1 MDHKPMRRAVYCFL
15 PALTILLGM
24 TFIATANRAAA
35 QDKTAEWPDRPVH
48 FIVPFPAGSATDTI
62 ARIVAQKLGS
72 ELGQPFV
79 IDDRAG
85 ASGEIGTSMVK
96 HAAPDGYTIG
106 LATSSTHAVSAA
118 LNAKLPYDPVT
129 DFTPISMIGT
139 EPYVLLV
146 SPALSTKNVHE
157 FIALAKAKPRAL
169 NYASAG
175 PSSLAHIAGS
185 LFERQTG
192 VELTEVPY
200 KSSSQAILDL
210 AEGRIQAQFGTLAPT
225 LGQIRA
231 GKVRPLAVTSAK
243 RVDSLPDV
251 PTLQESGLEGYD
263 VVLWMAVVMP
273 AHVPSAISTR
283 LNTAMRH
290 ALSDK
295 HVIAAL
301 DAQGMKPDFTTPE
314 ALRGRIRTEIA
325 KWRSLGR
332 ARSPMSAETRH

>member
-1 MDHKPMRRAVYCFL
+1 
-15 PALTILLGM
+15 M
-24 TFIATANRAAA
+24 TLISVAGSANA
-35 QDKTAEWPDRPVH
+35 QDKVGKWPDRPVH
-48 FIVPFPAGSATDTI
+48 FIVPFPAGSATDTV

-79 IDDRAG
+79 IDNRAG
-85 ASGEIGTSMVK
+85 ASGEIGTSMVA

-118 LNAKLPYDPVT
+118 LNPKLPYDPLN
-129 DFTPISMIGT
+129 DFAPVSMIGT

-146 SPALSTKNVHE
+146 APKLPAKDVAGL
-157 FIALAKAKPRAL
+157 IALAKAKPGAL

-185 LFERQTG
+185 LFERLAD

-210 AEGRIQAQFGTLAPT
+210 AEGRIQIQFGTLAPT

-231 GKVRPLAVTSAK
+231 GKVRPLAVTSAA

-251 PTLQESGLEGYD
+251 PTLQEAGLAGYE
-263 VVLWMAVVMP
+263 VVLWMGVVTP
-273 AHVPSAISTR
+273 AHVPPAIATR
-283 LNTAMRH
+283 LNQAMRD
-290 ALSDK
+290 ALAAK
-295 HVIAAL
+295 EVVAAL
-301 DAQGMKPDFTTPE
+301 KAQGMEPRHTTPE
-314 ALRGRIRTEIA
+314 ALRERIGTEIA
-325 KWRSLGR
+325 KWRSL
-332 ARSPMSAETRH
+332 ANPKSAKTQH

>member
-1 MDHKPMRRAVYCFL
+1 MKMIFQRSDRPFHRSRC
-15 PALTILLGM
+15 ALILLLGV
-24 TFIATANRAAA
+24 TLISAAGSATA
-35 QDKTAEWPDRPVH
+35 QDKGGKWPDRPVH
-48 FIVPFPAGSATDTI
+48 FVVPFPAGSATDTV

-79 IDDRAG
+79 IDNRAG
-85 ASGEIGTSMVK
+85 ASGEIGTSLVA

-118 LNAKLPYDPVT
+118 LNPKLPYDPVA
-129 DFTPISMIGT
+129 DFTPVSMIGT

-146 SPALSTKNVHE
+146 SPTLPAKDVAGL
-157 FIALAKAKPRAL
+157 IALAKAKPRTL

-185 LFERQTG
+185 FFQLLTD

-210 AEGRIQAQFGTLAPT
+210 AEDRIQIQFGTLAPT

-231 GKVRPLAVTSAK
+231 GKVRPLAVTSAG
-243 RVDSLPDV
+243 RIESLPNV
-251 PTLQESGLEGYD
+251 PTLQEAGLTGYE

-273 AHVPSAISTR
+273 AHAPPAIATR
-283 LNTAMRH
+283 LNQAMGD
-290 ALSDK
+290 ALAAKD
-295 HVIAAL
+295 VVAAL
-301 DAQGMKPDFTTPE
+301 KAQGMEPGHTTPA
-314 ALRGRIRTEIA
+314 ALRARIRAETA
-325 KWRSLGR
+325 KWRSLTTAPR
-332 ARSPMSAETRH
+332 VDAQH